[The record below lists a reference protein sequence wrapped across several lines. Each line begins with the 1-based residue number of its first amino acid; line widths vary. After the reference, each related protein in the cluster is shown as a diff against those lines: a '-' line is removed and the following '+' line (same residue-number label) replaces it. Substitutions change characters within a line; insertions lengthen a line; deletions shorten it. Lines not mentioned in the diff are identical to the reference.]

1 MEAFVKTGR
10 MQSSRLIYRKD
21 EFYLACTFLFEVED
35 IEPETY
41 LGIDRGIEYVA
52 AWKVIDTQLSSV
64 ASGMTEGRTWKSN
77 CWLGV
82 GSERLK

>member
-1 MEAFVKTGR
+1 MQHLAHEADLFKSR
-10 MQSSRLIYRKD
+10 MQSSKLIYRKD
-21 EFYLACTFLFEVED
+21 EFYLHLPFEVED

-64 ASGMTEGRTWKSN
+64 ASGMKVRTLPSTNGQEKKS
-77 CWLGV
+77 C
-82 GSERLK
+82 